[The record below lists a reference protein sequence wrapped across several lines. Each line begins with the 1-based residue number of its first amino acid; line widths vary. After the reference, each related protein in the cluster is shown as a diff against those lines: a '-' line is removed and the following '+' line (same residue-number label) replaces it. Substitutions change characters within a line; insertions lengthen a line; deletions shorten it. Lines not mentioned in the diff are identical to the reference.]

1 MVVLI
6 SAHLLVLHSVW
17 REPCELYLALP
28 MQRMHFWDS
37 WRADS
42 STHTRGEHNVVNL
55 RSIKPP
61 CEEIEGGRGDGE
73 REEGMG
79 EKEGGGGYFN
89 VCNALPWCLSMVV
102 FYGYLRL
109 KTKQDDKQK
118 THRERN

>member
-42 STHTRGEHNVVNL
+42 STHTRGEHSVVNL

-61 CEEIEGGRGDGE
+61 CEEIDEPEGGRGDGE

-79 EKEGGGGYFN
+79 RGRRGWEKKRRGGGIFQC
-89 VCNALPWCLSMVV
+89 VQCSSMVP
-102 FYGYLRL
+102 FHGGFPWLPSIES
-109 KTKQDDKQK
+109 KT
-118 THRERN
+118 R

>member
-79 EKEGGGGYFN
+79 EKEGGDISMCAMLFHGAF
-89 VCNALPWCLSMVV
+89 PWWFSMVT
-102 FYGYLRL
+102 F
-109 KTKQDDKQK
+109 D
-118 THRERN
+118 